1 MYEKLLYNQLYSY
14 VDNILSPNQSGFR
27 NGDSAQQCLLVM
39 IEKFKE
45 SIDKGVHLTDLQKAF
60 DCIDDLQCFRFCLK
74 RDACALRGRLYQNK
88 HCGYRHF
95 LRKHSPRKILTSAVC
110 MVVAIK
116 EQGIAS

>member
-74 RDACALRGRLYQNK
+74 RDACALRGRLY
-88 HCGYRHF
+88 
-95 LRKHSPRKILTSAVC
+95 
-110 MVVAIK
+110 
-116 EQGIAS
+116 